1 MLAPKTK
8 NNYLKLFFLLVTFMS
23 VIGQQKYNFEH
34 LSIPSGLSNSTV
46 WDILQDKYGFLWVA
60 TADGLNRYD
69 GYTFKIYKNDPG
81 NSKSLANNLIYSLL
95 IDDDETLW
103 AGTNGGLCKYD
114 RANETFVTYLTD
126 SSSSNAV
133 SNIIINILE
142 DSKKRI
148 WVATALG
155 IFKFDRTTGK
165 FEKTFIKD
173 GNNKIPFTGTTVAL
187 IETSSGEI
195 YSDYYFQGLIK
206 FNESINLFEWINVAP
221 QNPNIF
227 NKTIFFNLYE
237 DKTGKIWISGQNG
250 FYNYDPHSGIFNELN
265 LYKNVSNSNNRWI
278 NAAMGVFQDNKG
290 YLWIGSSV
298 NGIFR
303 YNMKTNEVT
312 SLSPSELPNSVHNSD
327 GFWKFYQD
335 EFGIL
340 WIATSNNGLL
350 KLDFQK
356 EPFRLFAN
364 PVDKV
369 TSNSSLYIGSLYKSP
384 TESDFIWLG
393 TDDGLVKY
401 NLNQKTFIKF
411 NHQEGST
418 RSIPSNL
425 VRSIQ
430 HGSMQELWLGTN
442 KGLSMMNPA
451 NNSFTNYEL
460 SDKTKHYVVD
470 YDNIYGQSMDD
481 YGNLWIA
488 AGNSGLV
495 KFDTKNQTKQY
506 IPTFATR
513 TYDLRLLDFI
523 DILNTK
529 SIPIVKIIG
538 VEDYQDLKKEFKLE
552 KQTEVMI
559 VSAGEGQNNLMFDY
573 GWLLDSKADTV
584 WGQTNYQNSFYLG
597 GATKNRI
604 TIRIVKLNKG
614 NYTLRYRSDDSHS
627 YGRWNAPA
635 PIDSTLWGVQ
645 VFDLSNS
652 DVNYCKSLITASQNK
667 PYINALSVSTVEY
680 QNDGTVLLGTS
691 TGLDKYDIRKNAI
704 SYLQNDIKNTF
715 TSNLKQIND
724 FFVDK
729 NNVIWIGTNGGL
741 IKYDQISKQF
751 NILYDKDG
759 LPSNYVVAIEE
770 DAYGNLWLSTLNG
783 ISKFNKDIKH
793 PIFINYDVK
802 DGLQGYTFNTGAAF
816 KSESG
821 ELFFAGQNG
830 FNAFHSSNI
839 NKQVPKIDITQ
850 LKISNELVF
859 PSSKNSPLTKSIL
872 ETKEI
877 EIAYSQNNISFEFS
891 AIHFSRPE
899 KNQYAYRLD
908 GFDKGGWIYDN
919 RKFATYTNL
928 PPGDY
933 VFRVKG
939 SNGDGVWNEA
949 GTSIKIRVLSPW
961 WRTIWAYI
969 GYVFI
974 FGGMIFGVDRIQRR
988 RLILKERERQRFH
1001 NAELRAQKA
1010 ELQAKASEAE
1020 RRALEIENDRKS
1032 KELESARELQLS
1044 MLPKQLP
1051 QFPHLD
1057 IAVYMKTATEVGGD
1071 YYDFNVG
1078 IDGTLT
1084 IVLGDATGHGMRAGT
1099 MVTSAKSLFNSY
1111 AANPD
1116 ILFTFQEMTR
1126 CIKQMQFQ
1134 SLAMCM
1140 TMLKIQNNRLLMS
1153 AAGMPPVYLYR
1164 NESRRIE
1171 EYLMKG
1177 MPLGTMDN
1185 FPYELKE
1192 LQLLKGDTLL
1202 LMSDG
1207 FPELQND
1214 HDEIFGY
1221 KRARNSFEEV
1231 AERDPE
1237 EIITYLKDEGS
1248 RWVNAKDPEDDV
1260 TFVVI
1265 KVKG

>member
-1 MLAPKTK
+1 MPADKKK
-8 NNYLKLFFLLVTFMS
+8 NNYLIIILFLISFTTL
-23 VIGQQKYNFEH
+23 IGQQKYNFEH
-34 LSIPSGLSNSTV
+34 ISIPSGLSNSTV
-46 WDILQDKYGFLWVA
+46 WDILQDKYGFLWIA

-69 GYTFKIYKNDPG
+69 GYNFKIYKNDPG
-81 NSKSLANNLIYSLL
+81 NPKSLSNNLIYSLMM
-95 IDDDETLW
+95 DNDETLW
-103 AGTNGGLCKYD
+103 VGTNGGLCKYD
-114 RANETFVTYLTD
+114 RANETFVTFLID
-126 SSSSNAV
+126 SSNANISSNTV
-133 SNIIINILE
+133 INIIE

-148 WVATALG
+148 WLATASG
-155 IFKFDRTTGK
+155 IFKFDKATGK
-165 FEKTFIKD
+165 FQKTFIKD
-173 GNNKIPFTGTTVAL
+173 GDNKTPSTGTTVAIL
-187 IETSSGEI
+187 ETSSGEI
-195 YSDYYFQGLIK
+195 YSDYFFQGLIK
-206 FNESINLFEWINVAP
+206 YNEATNLFEWIDVKPND
-221 QNPNIF
+221 PNIF
-227 NKTIFFNLYE
+227 RNSILFNLYE
-237 DKTGKIWISGQNG
+237 DKTGKIWISSRNG
-250 FYNYDPHSGIFNELN
+250 FYNYDPHSGIFNEIN
-265 LYKNVSNSNNRWI
+265 LFTKVSNPNNTWI
-278 NAAMGVFQDNKG
+278 NATSGVYQDNNG
-290 YLWIGSSV
+290 FLWIGSFG

-303 YNMKTNEVT
+303 YNMKTNEFT
-312 SLSPSELPNSVHNSD
+312 QLNQSELPNSVHNSD

-340 WIATSNNGLL
+340 WIATQNNGLL

-364 PVDKV
+364 PMDKV
-369 TSNSSLYIGSLYKSP
+369 NSNSGLYIGSIYKNP
-384 TESDFIWLG
+384 AINDFIWLG

-401 NLNQKTFIKF
+401 NLNQKTFGKF
-411 NHQEGST
+411 KHQEGNT
-418 RSIPSNL
+418 KSIPSNL

-442 KGLSMMNPA
+442 KGLCMMNLS
-451 NNSFTNYEL
+451 NNVITNYEL
-460 SDKTKHYVVD
+460 SDKTKHYVID
-470 YDNIYGQSMDD
+470 YDNIYSQSMDD

-488 AGNSGLV
+488 SGNSGLV
-495 KFDTKNQTKQY
+495 KFDTKNKTKQF
-506 IPTFATR
+506 IPTFGTR
-513 TYDLRLLDFI
+513 TYDLRLLAFI
-523 DILNTK
+523 DTLNTK
-529 SIPIVKIIG
+529 SNPIAKITEVG
-538 VEDYQDLKKEFKLE
+538 DYQDLKKEFKLD

-559 VSAGEGQNNLMFDY
+559 VSAGEGQNNVLMFDY
-573 GWLLDSKADTV
+573 GWLLDAKSDTL
-584 WGQTNYQNSFYLG
+584 WSQTDYKESFYLG
-597 GATKNRI
+597 GLAKNRI
-604 TIRIVKLNKG
+604 TVGIITLNKG
-614 NYTLRYRSDDSHS
+614 NYTLRYKSDDSHS
-627 YGRWNAPA
+627 YGKWNAAP
-635 PIDSTLWGVQ
+635 PIDSTLWGIQ

-652 DVNYCKSLITASQNK
+652 NVSYYKNLITTSQKK
-667 PYINALSVSTVEY
+667 PFINNLFISNVEY
-680 QNDGTVLLGTS
+680 QDDGTVLIGTS
-691 TGLDKYDIRKNAI
+691 TGLSEYDIRKN
-704 SYLQNDIKNTF
+704 SFRYLQENTKTVF
-715 TSNLKQIND
+715 TPNLKQIND
-724 FFVDK
+724 LFVDK
-729 NNVIWIGTNGGL
+729 KKVIWIGTNGGL
-741 IKYDQISKQF
+741 IKYDRQSKQF

-770 DAYGNLWLSTLNG
+770 DTYGNLWLSTLNG
-783 ISKFNKDIKH
+783 ISKFNKDIEH

-802 DGLQGYTFNTGAAF
+802 DGLQGYTFNNGASF

-839 NKQVPKIDITQ
+839 NKQVPKINISQ

-859 PSSKNSPLTKSIL
+859 PSSENSPLTKSIL

-908 GFDKGGWIYDN
+908 GFDKEGWIYDN
-919 RKFATYTNL
+919 RKFASYTNL
-928 PPGDY
+928 PPGEY

-969 GYVFI
+969 GYVFVL
-974 FGGMIFGVDRIQRR
+974 GGLVFGVDRIQRR
-988 RLILKERERQRFH
+988 RLILKERVKQRFH

-1010 ELQAKASEAE
+1010 ELQAIASEAE

-1084 IVLGDATGHGMRAGT
+1084 VVLGDATGHGMRAGT

-1126 CIKQMQFQ
+1126 CIKQMQFH

-1140 TMLKIQNNRLLMS
+1140 TMLKIQNNKLLMS
-1153 AAGMPPVYLYR
+1153 AAGMPPVYLFR
-1164 NESRRIE
+1164 NESRRME
-1171 EYLMKG
+1171 EHLMKG
-1177 MPLGTMDN
+1177 MPLGTMEN

-1192 LQLLKGDTLL
+1192 MELFKGDTLL

-1207 FPELQND
+1207 FPELQNE
-1214 HDEIFGY
+1214 HNEAYGY

-1231 AERDPE
+1231 AEKEPDD
-1237 EIITYLKDEGS
+1237 IITYLKEEGS
-1248 RWVNAKDPEDDV
+1248 RWVNDREPEDDV

-1265 KVKG
+1265 KIK